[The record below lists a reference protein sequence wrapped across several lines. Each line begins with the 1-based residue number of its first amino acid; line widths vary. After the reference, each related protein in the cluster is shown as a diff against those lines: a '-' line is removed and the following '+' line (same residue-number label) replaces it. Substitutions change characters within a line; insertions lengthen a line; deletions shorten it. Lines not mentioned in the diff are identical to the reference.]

1 MKFFLINI
9 TVGIILFI
17 LTLIVFDEMN
27 LALNI
32 EILFLM
38 IMLYLKMQHIEDRL
52 NRLNKQLK
60 FRQHRNPQQK
70 QK

>member
-17 LTLIVFDEMN
+17 LTLIVLDEMN

-52 NRLNKQLK
+52 NRLHKQLK